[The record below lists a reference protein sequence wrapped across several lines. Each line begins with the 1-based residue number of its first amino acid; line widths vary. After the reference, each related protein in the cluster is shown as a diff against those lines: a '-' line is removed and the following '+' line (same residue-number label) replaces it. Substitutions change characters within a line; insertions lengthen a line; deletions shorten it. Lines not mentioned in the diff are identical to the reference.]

1 MLETAYP
8 PSKSIKK
15 QYFFLF
21 WQVSGPKESQMNAN
35 LQNLFH
41 KKNSLFYLRV
51 DQFIKLVSC
60 HCYNLLA
67 YLFYSLRHVA
77 NL

>member
-21 WQVSGPKESQMNAN
+21 WQVSGPKESQMNAK

-41 KKNSLFYLRV
+41 KKKFPILFTSGPIY
-51 DQFIKLVSC
+51 
-60 HCYNLLA
+60 
-67 YLFYSLRHVA
+67 
-77 NL
+77 